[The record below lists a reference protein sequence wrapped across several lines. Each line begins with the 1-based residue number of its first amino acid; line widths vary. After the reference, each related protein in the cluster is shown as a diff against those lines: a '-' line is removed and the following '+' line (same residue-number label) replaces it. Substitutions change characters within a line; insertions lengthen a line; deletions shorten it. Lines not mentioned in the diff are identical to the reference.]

1 MKGLSTMILTRILF
15 LAVLLVSADLF
26 AAEKEL
32 TILHTNDLH
41 SHVLGFSPNIDYRPD
56 RTGADAT
63 RGGWAR
69 IATVLKR
76 EKEKRNHPVLLLD
89 AGDFLMGSLFHMLA
103 REEAM
108 ELRLMKEMGYDALTL
123 GNHEFD
129 LKPKGLARIL
139 QTAKAKGGMSPIVF
153 SNAVFSKESE
163 RDDPLE
169 EIFKQ
174 GMVKPYMI
182 LERSGMK
189 IGVFGILGKDAAE
202 KAPFASPMKFRDPV
216 DTSRE
221 MVRLLREQEKVD
233 MVLCLSHSGLREAK
247 SKSEDE
253 LLAQEVQGI
262 DIIVG
267 GHSHTR
273 LEKPLVVNSTLI
285 LQASA
290 YGKCVGVLDLAWE
303 KGALKQKG
311 YRLIDI
317 DSSIPGDA
325 GLQKKID
332 SFMETIDRDVL
343 QPADL
348 RSGKI
353 IAHTAFDLK
362 IAEEESNLGNLVA
375 DSLRWYVN
383 QRDFDPRDPRTK
395 VMVAMESNGL
405 IRDDILRGKTGALAV
420 TDIFAAIPLGIG
432 VDDTMGYPLIAC
444 CFYASEIKK
453 ALEVLTSVYPRKGSS
468 YFLQVSGV
476 KFAYNPRR
484 MIFDRVTDI
493 QMGSEEEGYVPLDY
507 SASNKTL
514 YRVTTNIYNAT
525 FLKIIGNYTYQILN
539 IIPKDLNGNPIDDL
553 SAARVDADKGK
564 PGIQELKEWIGLVE
578 YIQSFADAN
587 GDGYPDVPDK
597 YRGKLGRIVSQPSWN
612 PVSLLSRGT
621 RVTWAAFSAGLVVI
635 LLLVLLA
642 FVAMKRFRRKT
653 SPQQPLRL

>member
-1 MKGLSTMILTRILF
+1 MILTRILF

-26 AAEKEL
+26 ASERDL
-32 TILHTNDLH
+32 SILHTNDLH
-41 SHVLGFSPNIDYRPD
+41 SHILGFSPMVDYRPD
-56 RTGADAT
+56 MTGGDAT
-63 RGGWAR
+63 QGGWAR

-76 EKEKRNHPVLLLD
+76 EKEARNHPVLVLD

-108 ELRLMKEMGYDALTL
+108 ELRLMKEMGYDVLTL

-129 LKPKGLARIL
+129 LKPRGLARIL
-139 QTAKAKGGMSPIVF
+139 QAAPAKGGMPSIVF
-153 SNAVFSKESE
+153 SNAVFSKESD
-163 RDDPLE
+163 RDDTLE
-169 EIFKQ
+169 EIFNK
-174 GMVKPYMI
+174 GLVKPYMI
-182 LERSGMK
+182 LEKGGMK

-202 KAPFASPMKFRDPV
+202 KSPFASPMRFSDPV
-216 DTSRE
+216 ETSRE
-221 MVRLLREQEKVD
+221 MVKVLREKENVD
-233 MVLCLSHSGLREAK
+233 LVICLSHSGLSK
-247 SKSEDE
+247 VQSKSEDE
-253 LLAQEVQGI
+253 LLAQNVKGI

-303 KGALKQKG
+303 KGAVKQKG
-311 YRLIDI
+311 YQLIDI
-317 DSSIPGDA
+317 DSSVLGEA

-343 QPADL
+343 QPVDL
-348 RSGKI
+348 SSGKI
-353 IAHTAFDLK
+353 ITHTAFDLK
-362 IAEEESNLGNLVA
+362 IAEKESNLGNLLA
-375 DSLRWYVN
+375 DSLRWSVN

-432 VDDTMGYPLIAC
+432 VDDTMGYPLISC
-444 CFYASEIKK
+444 YFYASEIKK

-493 QMGSEEEGYVPLDY
+493 RMGSEEEGYVPLDY
-507 SASNKTL
+507 SKSNKAL

-525 FLKIIGNYTYQILN
+525 FLKIIGKYTHQILN

-553 SAARVDADKGK
+553 SAARVDADKNQ
-564 PGIQELKEWIGLVE
+564 PGIQELKEWLGVIE
-578 YIQSFADAN
+578 YMQSFPDTN
-587 GDGYPDVPDK
+587 GDGSPDVPAK
-597 YRGKLGRIVSQPSWN
+597 YRGQLGRMVSQPSWN

-621 RVTWAAFSAGLVVI
+621 LVTWVAFSAVLVLI
-635 LLLVLLA
+635 LLLGFLTL
-642 FVAMKRFRRKT
+642 VAVKRFRRTT
-653 SPQQPLRL
+653 SPHEPLCL